1 MTDAKNL
8 TPTRFDPWTLQPV
21 VSRYSLPITAFK
33 KAHVHAMKKYSG
45 SESTA
50 LPSALGESE
59 WSTSRPDRLTSENKR
74 RHQEVGWSPELVWTF
89 WRITK

>member
-1 MTDAKNL
+1 VSDKENL
-8 TPTRFDPWTLQPV
+8 TPARFDPWTVKSV

-33 KAHVHAMKKYSG
+33 KVHVHAMKEYSG

-50 LPSALGESE
+50 LLSALGGSE

-74 RHQEVGWSPELVWTF
+74 QDH
-89 WRITK
+89 